1 MVDRDELRE
10 LYERRFHAFAG
21 GAFAIV
27 GDPDVAREA
36 VQESFARA
44 LNRRRSYRG
53 DAPLE
58 AWLWRIVLNAA
69 RDAARS
75 ARRRAATVEQLAAL
89 AASADCPEP
98 SGLAAELRALPE
110 RQRTAVFLHYYA
122 DLPYDEVA
130 RLLGVAE
137 GTVAASLN
145 AARSSLRRRLEEVYR

>member
-10 LYERRFHAFAG
+10 LYERRFHAFVG

-27 GDPDVAREA
+27 ADQDVARDV

-44 LNRRRSYRG
+44 LNRPRSYRG

-69 RDAARS
+69 RDTARS
-75 ARRRAATVEQLAAL
+75 ARRRVATVEQLAVL
-89 AASADCPEP
+89 AESAEHAEP
-98 SGLAAELRALPE
+98 TGLVAELRGLPE

-145 AARSSLRRRLEEVYR
+145 AARRSLRRRLEEVYR